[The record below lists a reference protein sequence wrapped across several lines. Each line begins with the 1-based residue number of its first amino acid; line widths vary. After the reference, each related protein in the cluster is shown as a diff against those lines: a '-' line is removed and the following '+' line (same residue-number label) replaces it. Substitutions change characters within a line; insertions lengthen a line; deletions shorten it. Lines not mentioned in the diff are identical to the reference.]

1 VEMEVKKFFKK
12 INKKKFFLDLI
23 VIIIGGFISSLS
35 YSLFLVHLKIVP
47 GGISGVAMLLNFLFK
62 TPIGVFTFLL
72 NIPIF
77 IMGWRLL
84 GRSFALRTILG
95 LVLSTFF
102 IDFQIYFLKLQPL
115 TDDKLLGCIFGGILL
130 GSGLGIVFLGNAST
144 GGSDIAG
151 QIINKYTNLSTGMG
165 IMLIDV
171 VIITLSG
178 FIFKNIEAVLYG
190 YLCLYISTKVIDFV
204 LEGTDY
210 VKGVYI
216 ISSNEKE
223 ISEGIITEMNR
234 GVTLL
239 KGISVYREVDVNVIF
254 SVVMKK
260 EVPVLRR
267 LVKEIDPES
276 FMIITQVH
284 EVLGKG
290 FRKRQWL

>member
-1 VEMEVKKFFKK
+1 M
-12 INKKKFFLDLI
+12 
-23 VIIIGGFISSLS
+23 
-35 YSLFLVHLKIVP
+35 
-47 GGISGVAMLLNFLFK
+47 
-62 TPIGVFTFLL
+62 
-72 NIPIF
+72 
-77 IMGWRLL
+77 
-84 GRSFALRTILG
+84 
-95 LVLSTFF
+95 
-102 IDFQIYFLKLQPL
+102 
-115 TDDKLLGCIFGGILL
+115 
-130 GSGLGIVFLGNAST
+130 
-144 GGSDIAG
+144 
-151 QIINKYTNLSTGMG
+151 
-165 IMLIDV
+165 
-171 VIITLSG
+171 
-178 FIFKNIEAVLYG
+178 
-190 YLCLYISTKVIDFV
+190 IDFV